1 MVNDDSRGYISGYLQ
16 AKDWN
21 LRKIELSAGGNEAL
35 WAKTFD
41 EFLMTRLS
49 LRYLTPIKILQDN
62 GTFQGEGFTIV
73 SVQCALIEFLAAL
86 KVGKSHKLLKKGE
99 KVGEHEYTSSNA
111 LFCDFL
117 FEEEPFKKCFPDIF
131 EAREFYKN
139 VRCALLHEA
148 RTKNGWK
155 IWASGSLAVDV
166 KEKIVRRDAL
176 QVAITS
182 YLEAYGLIL
191 TKDHDIQAA
200 FIRKFDNLAD
210 I

>member
-1 MVNDDSRGYISGYLQ
+1 MMSDESKDYIAGSLQ

-21 LRKIELSAGGNEAL
+21 SRKIELTASSNETL
-35 WAKTFD
+35 WARTFD

-62 GTFQGEGFTIV
+62 GTFRGEGFTIV

-86 KVGKSHKLLKKGE
+86 KVGKSHKFLMKGE
-99 KVGEHEYTSSNA
+99 KVGEHDYTSSNA
-111 LFCDFL
+111 IFCDFL
-117 FEEEPFKKCFPDIF
+117 FKEEPFKKCFPDIF
-131 EAREFYKN
+131 AAREFYKN

-155 IWASGSLAVDV
+155 IWASGSIAVDF

-176 QVAITS
+176 QIAITS
-182 YLEAYGLIL
+182 YLDSYGLIL
-191 TKDHDIQAA
+191 TKDHNMQAA